1 MENVKG
7 FDQFVRRYFYGENI
21 KKIDNNGLHAG
32 SPYYYYCI
40 HCGVPTEAFPEPP
53 VAQPNEICSQCKDL
67 DNSGLLEKAK
77 EILKKH
83 NSST

>member
-1 MENVKG
+1 MENVKC
-7 FDQFVRRYFYGENI
+7 FDQFILRCLYGVKI
-21 KKIDNNGLHAG
+21 KEVDNNGLHAG
-32 SPYYYYCI
+32 SPSYYYCM

-67 DNSGLLEKAK
+67 DNSDLLEKAK